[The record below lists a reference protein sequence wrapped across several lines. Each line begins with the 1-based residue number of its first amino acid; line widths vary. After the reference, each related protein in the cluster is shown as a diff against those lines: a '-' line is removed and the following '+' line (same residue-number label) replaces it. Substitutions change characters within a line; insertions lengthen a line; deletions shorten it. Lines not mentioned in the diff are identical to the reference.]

1 MPMKI
6 TLTGLHYFRV
16 VATLGNVSRAADQLN
31 LAQSAVSR
39 QILALEEG
47 LGISLL
53 LRHHRGVELTPAGR
67 HLLDRANLILGTVS
81 DLPHELSALDE
92 RPHGT
97 IRIGYPSS
105 MGALIVS
112 PIVIQIAER
121 YEAVDFVLAEGFSAE
136 VIARVEADRLDLG
149 IVSILGGGPDI
160 SLTPLFSEDIWLVG
174 VPGQWEFA
182 DVVQPLDIER
192 ERLVVTSG
200 IRPRL
205 ERWANEN
212 DVKLSRIIESDSQS
226 TLLALLQGK
235 VARAVVPRSS
245 VHNELERGTLC
256 GAPIRGL
263 FLTRYLA
270 ERRDR
275 VRSAISTL
283 FVNLVASRLRELDQ
297 ARQLVKIKD

>member
-1 MPMKI
+1 
-6 TLTGLHYFRV
+6 
-16 VATLGNVSRAADQLN
+16 
-31 LAQSAVSR
+31 
-39 QILALEEG
+39 
-47 LGISLL
+47 
-53 LRHHRGVELTPAGR
+53 
-67 HLLDRANLILGTVS
+67 
-81 DLPHELSALDE
+81 
-92 RPHGT
+92 
-97 IRIGYPSS
+97 
-105 MGALIVS
+105 
-112 PIVIQIAER
+112 
-121 YEAVDFVLAEGFSAE
+121 
-136 VIARVEADRLDLG
+136 
-149 IVSILGGGPDI
+149 
-160 SLTPLFSEDIWLVG
+160 
-174 VPGQWEFA
+174 
-182 DVVQPLDIER
+182 VQPLDIER